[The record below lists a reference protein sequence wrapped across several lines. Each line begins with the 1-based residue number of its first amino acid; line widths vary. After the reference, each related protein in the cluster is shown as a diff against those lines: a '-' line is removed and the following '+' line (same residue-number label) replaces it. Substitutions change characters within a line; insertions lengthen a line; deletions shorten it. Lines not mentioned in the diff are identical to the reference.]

1 MTNDL
6 TYLTKVLYSRS
17 GFRVGRWLLVF
28 FILLIVFVIFF
39 WGQQNSIK
47 TQTVEVTSSELPAA
61 FDGLRI
67 VQVSDLHG
75 KEMGMESETLLRAV
89 AQMEPDLIAITGA
102 LIDQESQLD
111 IARTLVEGL
120 ADIAPTYYV
129 TGNHEWAVKRVSELK
144 QMLTDCGVR
153 VLTNE
158 YEVWEKDGATL
169 AIAGVDDPNGPADQK
184 TGDVLRQ
191 EIDADYTIL
200 LAHRNTVEEYA
211 GWGYDL
217 VLCGHGHGGVIRIPI
232 LDIGVLG
239 TNREFF
245 PEYDAGLYPFEQGG
259 YCFVSRGL
267 GSNTVPSYS
276 FRLFNRPD
284 LPLLILHSGE

>member
-1 MTNDL
+1 MMTGK
-6 TYLTKVLYSRS
+6 YVYSRR
-17 GFRVGRWLLVF
+17 GFRVGRWILVIV
-28 FILLIVFVIFF
+28 ILLLLLALFF
-39 WGQQNSIK
+39 WQQQNSIK
-47 TQTVEVTSSELPAA
+47 KQTMEVPSSALPAA

-67 VQVSDLHG
+67 VHLSDLHG
-75 KEMGMESETLLRAV
+75 KELGKDNETLLMAV
-89 AQMEPDLIAITGA
+89 ARMEPDLIAVTGD
-102 LIDQESQLD
+102 LIDQESQFD
-111 IARTLVEGL
+111 IARTLAQGL

-129 TGNHEWAVKRVSELK
+129 TGNHEWAVRRVSDLK

-153 VLTNE
+153 VLTND
-158 YEVWEKDGATL
+158 YEIWEKDGATL

-184 TGDVLRQ
+184 TGDVLRR

-211 GWGYDL
+211 DWGYDL
-217 VLCGHGHGGVIRIPI
+217 VLCGHGHGGIFRIPI
-232 LDIGVLG
+232 LDVGVLG
-239 TNREFF
+239 VNREFF
-245 PEYDAGLYPFEQGG
+245 PEYDAGLYPFPAGG

-267 GSNTVPSYS
+267 GSNTVPFHA

>member
-1 MTNDL
+1 MIEK
-6 TYLTKVLYSRS
+6 YVYSRR
-17 GFRVGRWLLVF
+17 GFHVGRWIIVIV
-28 FILLIVFVIFF
+28 ILLLLLALFF

-47 TQTVEVTSSELPAA
+47 KQTVEVSSPELPAA
-61 FDGLRI
+61 FDALRI

-75 KEMGMESETLLRAV
+75 KELGKDNETLLMAV
-89 AQMEPDLIAITGA
+89 AQMEPDLIAITGD

-111 IARTLVEGL
+111 IARTLAEGL
-120 ADIAPTYYV
+120 VNIAPTYYV

-158 YEVWEKDGATL
+158 YEIWEKDGATL

-184 TGDVLRQ
+184 TGDVLRR

-200 LAHRNTVEEYA
+200 LSHRDTVKEYA
-211 GWGYDL
+211 DWGYDL

-232 LDIGVLG
+232 LDKGVLG
-239 TNREFF
+239 TDRKLF
-245 PEYDAGLYPFEQGG
+245 PEYDGGLYSFEGGG